1 MRVEWNSYISPVGT
15 LTVVEG
21 PDGPLVVEFPTKNA
35 RTNWADRLRKRNRD
49 VTIDIGPCQ
58 RLTTWLAGYFRGSPR
73 SFSFPEYLADYFL
86 LEPSQVAVWR
96 HLTTI
101 PFGKTCSYDDLSQV
115 TGIPP
120 RAVGQVLGSNPLAL
134 LIPCHRVVGKQGGLV
149 GYGGGLTR
157 KRWLLNHELRAVGV
171 VLS

>member
-58 RLTTWLAGYFRGSPR
+58 RLTTWLALGR
-73 SFSFPEYLADYFL
+73 L
-86 LEPSQVAVWR
+86 L
-96 HLTTI
+96 
-101 PFGKTCSYDDLSQV
+101 
-115 TGIPP
+115 PP
-120 RAVGQVLGSNPLAL
+120 RA
-134 LIPCHRVVGKQGGLV
+134 IPSGRVAPSHHHSVWEDL
-149 GYGGGLTR
+149 
-157 KRWLLNHELRAVGV
+157 
-171 VLS
+171 

>member
-86 LEPSQVAVWR
+86 LEPSHHSVWE
-96 HLTTI
+96 
-101 PFGKTCSYDDLSQV
+101 DL
-115 TGIPP
+115 
-120 RAVGQVLGSNPLAL
+120 
-134 LIPCHRVVGKQGGLV
+134 
-149 GYGGGLTR
+149 
-157 KRWLLNHELRAVGV
+157 
-171 VLS
+171 